1 MYLVAA
7 LKHLPVTAQPL
18 SVRRVVSIVNVK
30 GVSMDTALRSG
41 NSYPVKPIKGEL
53 TIGTIVVVATK
64 HKWFEDVTDSP
75 PDYIV
80 KRVAGIN
87 VCCILS
93 YVLLLNLLSNQ
104 LIIFLSTN

>member
-1 MYLVAA
+1 MNLVAA

-18 SVRRVVSIVNVK
+18 FVKLVVDVVDVE
-30 GVSMDTALRSG
+30 GVSMGTALRSG

-53 TIGTIVVVATK
+53 IIGTIVVVATK
-64 HKWFEDVTDSP
+64 HKWFKDVTDSP

-87 VCCILS
+87 VCCLLI
-93 YVLLLNLLSNQ
+93 VIVDLLLSSC
-104 LIIFLSTN
+104 LIISLSTNN

>member
-1 MYLVAA
+1 MNLVTA
-7 LKHLPVTAQPL
+7 LKHLPITAQPL
-18 SVRRVVSIVNVK
+18 SVRRVVSVVNVK
-30 GVSMDTALRSG
+30 GVSMGTALISG
-41 NSYPVKPIKGEL
+41 NSYPVEPIKGEL

-87 VCCILS
+87 VCCLLIII
-93 YVLLLNLLSNQ
+93 VDLLLLSCRVN
-104 LIIFLSTN
+104 